1 MMRVAVSGA
10 YGRMG
15 QLACAVVDAAPDL
28 LLGPLYAPGH
38 AGDELF
44 GQPVTDNAARVADAD
59 VVVEFCT
66 PGAVID
72 NLAKWHDMGVHAVV
86 GTSGFDEDRVAKVS
100 EIWEG
105 DISRCLIVPN
115 FAIGAVLMMR
125 FAELAAP
132 HFPAAEIIELHHDRK
147 ADAPSGTA
155 LNTAERIASA
165 QPNQVR
171 SVDSRGGADGAI
183 GADVNG
189 VRVHSVR
196 LPGIVANQE
205 VIFGAVGQTLTIRHD
220 TTDRTA
226 FGPGIEL
233 AVRRV
238 ASLSERVTV
247 GLDGLL

>member
-15 QLACAVVDAAPDL
+15 QLACAVIDAAPDL

-38 AGDELF
+38 AEDELF
-44 GQPVTDNAARVADAD
+44 GQTVTDHAARVADAD

-66 PGAVID
+66 PGAVLE

-86 GTSGFDEDRVAKVS
+86 GTSGFDEDRIATVS
-100 EIWEG
+100 TFWTGEV
-105 DISRCLIVPN
+105 SRCLIVPN

-155 LNTAERIASA
+155 LNTAERISAA

-171 SVDSRGGADGAI
+171 SVPPTDGVDGAL
-183 GADVNG
+183 GTDVNG

-233 AVRRV
+233 AIRQV
-238 ASLSERVTV
+238 AGLSDPVTV
-247 GLDGLL
+247 GIDGLL

>member
-38 AGDELF
+38 ADDELF

-66 PGAVID
+66 PDAVLG
-72 NLAKWHDMGVHAVV
+72 NLGKWHDMGVHAVV
-86 GTSGFDEDRVAKVS
+86 GTSGFDEDRIARVS
-100 EIWEG
+100 AFWSG

-155 LNTAERIASA
+155 LNTAERIAAA

-171 SVDSRGGADGAI
+171 SVQPDGGTDGAI
-183 GADVNG
+183 GSDVNG

-196 LPGIVANQE
+196 LPGIIANQE

-233 AVRRV
+233 AIRHV
-238 ASLSERVTV
+238 ASLIDPVTV
-247 GLDGLL
+247 GIDGLL

>member
-38 AGDELF
+38 DGDELF
-44 GQPVTDNAARVADAD
+44 GQPVTDTAARVADAD

-66 PGAVID
+66 PGVVIE

-86 GTSGFDEDRVAKVS
+86 GTSGFDEDRIAKVS
-100 EIWEG
+100 EIWTGE
-105 DISRCLIVPN
+105 ISRCLIVPN

-132 HFPAAEIIELHHDRK
+132 HFPAAEIIELHHDGK

-155 LNTAERIASA
+155 INTAERIAAA

-171 SVDSRGGADGAI
+171 SVKPSDGAN
-183 GADVNG
+183 GAMGTDVNG

-205 VIFGAVGQTLTIRHD
+205 VIFGTVGQTLTIRHD
-220 TTDRTA
+220 TTDRNA

-233 AVRRV
+233 AIRHV
-238 ASLSERVTV
+238 ASLSHPVTV
-247 GLDGLL
+247 GIDGLL

>member
-38 AGDELF
+38 AEDELF
-44 GQPVTDNAARVADAD
+44 GQTVTDHASRVADAD

-66 PGAVID
+66 PGAVLE

-86 GTSGFDEDRVAKVS
+86 GTSGFDEDRIATVS
-100 EIWEG
+100 TFWTGEV
-105 DISRCLIVPN
+105 SRCLIVPN

-132 HFPAAEIIELHHDRK
+132 HFSAAEIIELHHDRK

-155 LNTAERIASA
+155 LNTAERISAA

-171 SVDSRGGADGAI
+171 SVQPNDGGDGAL
-183 GADVNG
+183 GTDVNG

-233 AVRRV
+233 AIRQI
-238 ASLSERVTV
+238 ANLSDPVTV
-247 GLDGLL
+247 GIDGLL

>member
-15 QLACAVVDAAPDL
+15 QLACAVIDAAPDL

-38 AGDELF
+38 ADDELF
-44 GQPVTDNAARVADAD
+44 GQTVTDHAARVADAD

-66 PGAVID
+66 PGAVLE

-86 GTSGFDEDRVAKVS
+86 GTSGFDEDRIAAVS
-100 EIWEG
+100 TFWTGEV
-105 DISRCLIVPN
+105 SRCLIVPN

-155 LNTAERIASA
+155 LNTAERISAA

-171 SVDSRGGADGAI
+171 SVQPSDGADGAI
-183 GADVNG
+183 GTDVNG

-226 FGPGIEL
+226 FAPGIEL
-233 AVRRV
+233 AIRQV
-238 ASLSERVTV
+238 ASLGNPVTV
-247 GLDGLL
+247 GIDRLL

>member
-15 QLACAVVDAAPDL
+15 QLACSLIDAAPDL

-38 AGDELF
+38 AGEELF
-44 GQPVTDNAARVADAD
+44 GQAVIDNLARVADAD

-66 PGAVID
+66 PAVVMD
-72 NLAKWHDMGVHAVV
+72 NLAKWHDMGLHAVV
-86 GTSGFDEDRVAKVS
+86 GTSGFDEARVESVKALWAG
-100 EIWEG
+100 E
-105 DISRCLIVPN
+105 ISRCLIVPN

-125 FAELAAP
+125 FAEMAAP
-132 HFPAAEIIELHHDRK
+132 HFAAAEIIELHHDRK

-155 LNTAERIASA
+155 LNTAERIAAA
-165 QPNQVR
+165 QPDQRR
-171 SVDSRGGADGAI
+171 SVEAAIGSEGAI
-183 GADVNG
+183 GVDVGG

-205 VIFGAVGQTLTIRHD
+205 VIFGGVGQTLTIRHD

-226 FGPGIEL
+226 FGPGIDL
-233 AVRRV
+233 AIRKVS
-238 ASLSERVTV
+238 SLTESVTV
-247 GLDGLL
+247 GIDRLL